1 MNNKPVFIQVILPLP
16 LDGFFTYSVPE
27 HLQENLTTG
36 KRVIVPFG
44 TRKMYTGLIADILD
58 ENNSGYETKDIL
70 EVLDN
75 EAIIHPQQIQLWSW
89 IANYYMC
96 SIGEVF
102 KAALP
107 SGLQIHSESSI
118 RLNPKL
124 EDYSGLSKR
133 EIDFVSLL
141 EDGDSINPDQ
151 ARKILGLKTVFSIV
165 KSLQDKGA
173 VVLDENLKDG
183 FKPKLDNYIR
193 LTKAFATEERINELL
208 DGLSRAKKQ
217 KQIILSFL
225 HLTGYIETLGANSLK
240 KSLLLKDANASD
252 TILKSLI
259 KKGIFEQYQ
268 VEVSRLGADEIK
280 VEPLKMLTAQQDAA
294 IAQIKE
300 QFKSKD
306 TVLIHGVT
314 SSGKTEVYIHLIQE
328 ALLQNKQVLYLLPEI
343 ALTTQ
348 IVERLRKVF
357 GNAVGVFHSKY
368 SDTERVEIWKS
379 ILQDNENS
387 YKIILGARSSIF
399 LPFSK
404 LGLIIVDEEH
414 ENTFKQYAPAPRY
427 NGRDASIV
435 LASIFKAKTILG
447 SATPSIESYYN
458 AKTGKFGLV
467 EMPERYQGLELPEVF
482 IANVRK
488 ARYKKEMRAHFTPML
503 LKELKTAF
511 ENKEQVILFQNRRG
525 FSPYVECNSCS
536 FVPKCQQCDV
546 SLTYH
551 RGFGRL
557 ICHYCG
563 YSQGIPSQCP
573 DCNGKSISTR
583 GFGTE
588 KIETEISALFPD
600 IKVGRL
606 DLDTTR
612 SKKSYERIINDFA
625 CGKMDLLVGT
635 QMISKGLDFDNVRV
649 VGILN
654 ADSMF
659 NFPDFRAYERSYQ
672 LMAQVAGRA
681 GRKHKR
687 GKVVVQASD
696 AGHPVVKFMFNND
709 YHGMFMAQVQE
720 RKTFNYPPFSRLIKI
735 TLKHKVPDALNSA
748 AKDMAAILLP
758 TFRKNLLGPEY
769 PLVAR
774 VQNYYLKNIILK
786 VAKDQHASKVRVI
799 IKDAIRQIV
808 RKHKTVQV
816 VIDVD
821 PV

>member
-280 VEPLKMLTAQQDAA
+280 VEPLKMLTAQQDVA
-294 IAQIKE
+294 IAQIKD

-328 ALLQNKQVLYLLPEI
+328 ALQQNKQVLYLLPEI

-379 ILQDNENS
+379 ILQNNESS

-414 ENTFKQYAPAPRY
+414 ENTFKQYAPTPRY

-600 IKVGRL
+600 IRVGRL

-786 VAKDQHASKVRVI
+786 VAKDQHASMVRVI

>member
-193 LTKAFATEERINELL
+193 LTKAFASEERINELL

-280 VEPLKMLTAQQDAA
+280 VEPLKMLTAQQDVA
-294 IAQIKE
+294 IAQIKD

-328 ALLQNKQVLYLLPEI
+328 ALQQNKQVLYLLPEI

-379 ILQDNENS
+379 ILQNNESS

-414 ENTFKQYAPAPRY
+414 ENTFKQYAPTPRY

-600 IKVGRL
+600 IRVGRL